1 VTETEIQRHHDEP
14 HFDRRPMSP
23 DADFL
28 NICVCTKSCCRAP
41 DRRCICTGCE
51 CLEPKGK

>member
-1 VTETEIQRHHDEP
+1 MTETEIQRHHDEP
-14 HFDRRPMSP
+14 HFDRWPMSP